1 MNMTQAVQK
10 VISNTDLSL
19 QEMQQVMELIMTG
32 QATPAQ
38 MGGFLVGLRMK
49 GETVQEITGAA
60 QVMRRLATPV
70 HVDVDYMVDTCGTGG
85 DGVNTFNIST
95 ASAFVAASA
104 GAHVAKHG
112 NRSVSSSCGSA
123 DVLEA
128 AGVSLNLNPEQV
140 ARAIEQ
146 VGVGFMF
153 AAKHHSAVKH
163 VMGTRK
169 ELGIRTI
176 FNVLG
181 PLTNPASAPN
191 QVMGVFDKRLVRP
204 IAEVL
209 RDLGSEHVLVVHSE
223 DGLDEISIAAP
234 TYVAELKD
242 GDIIEYTIKPEQF
255 NISRADIK
263 QLSVHT
269 VEDSLSMIDAALTQ
283 ENEAAS
289 DIVALNAG
297 AAIYAS
303 GLESSLAD
311 GVLRAQDCIGSGLAK
326 EKIAELASYSQ
337 LCES

>member
-1 MNMTQAVQK
+1 MNMSQAVQK